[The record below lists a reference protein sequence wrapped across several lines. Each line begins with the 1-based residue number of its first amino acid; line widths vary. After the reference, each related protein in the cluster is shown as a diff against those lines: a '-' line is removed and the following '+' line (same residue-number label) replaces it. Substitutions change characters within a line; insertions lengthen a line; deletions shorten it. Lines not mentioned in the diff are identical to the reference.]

1 MKNARHTIYL
11 DEHLKQI
18 LESGGVD
25 YPYSYLFKMER
36 DLERLVDEINRT
48 DAAIPSHDFCPIVR
62 EVCEY
67 INALREENN
76 RLMKVIGEE
85 QNV

>member
-1 MKNARHTIYL
+1 MKNARHTIHL
-11 DEHLKQI
+11 DEHIKQTCS
-18 LESGGVD
+18 LGEVE
-25 YPYSYLFKMER
+25 YPHSYLFKMER

-67 INALREENN
+67 INVLREENS
-76 RLMKVIGEE
+76 RLIKAVGEKR
-85 QNV
+85 NV

>member
-1 MKNARHTIYL
+1 MKGARRTIYL
-11 DEHLKQI
+11 DEHIKHTRSS
-18 LESGGVD
+18 EEVEYS
-25 YPYSYLFKMER
+25 YSYLFKMER

>member
-1 MKNARHTIYL
+1 MKNARHTIHL

-25 YPYSYLFKMER
+25 YPYSDLFKIER

-48 DAAIPSHDFCPIVR
+48 DVAIPSHDFCPIVR
-62 EVCEY
+62 GVCEY
-67 INALREENN
+67 INALREENGS
-76 RLMKVIGEE
+76 LIKAVGEKR
-85 QNV
+85 NV

>member
-1 MKNARHTIYL
+1 MKGARRTIYL
-11 DEHLKQI
+11 DEHIKHTRSS
-18 LESGGVD
+18 EEVE

-36 DLERLVDEINRT
+36 DLERLVGDINRT
-48 DAAIPSHDFCPIVR
+48 DTTIPSHDFCPIVR

-76 RLMKVIGEE
+76 SFMKAIREE